1 VNKHELSYNRIV
13 GGVIATQ
20 DGKTIMMVKPVK
32 SGDNKHINK
41 GNCWHWWGPERGFT
55 PPPGYLTSQA
65 ECATPFRMLKRE
77 TWTVRSPKGFEPGM
91 QVKFKYPDF
100 EVEQGW
106 SEKSVH
112 DERFTLLR
120 RWDFPGLVGRDDKRF
135 GADVAWRVVS
145 DRQYEMRIPEY
156 RLERV
161 WPKAMYYTPSGELPE
176 YLQSWV
182 TKKGNRNG

>member
-1 VNKHELSYNRIV
+1 MNKHERARDRLLPAIIALS
-13 GGVIATQ
+13 
-20 DGKTIMMVKPVK
+20 DGREVYVRP
-32 SGDNKHINK
+32 GRNKHINN
-41 GNCWHWWGPERGFT
+41 GQCHHWWGPDQGFI
-55 PPPGYLTSQA
+55 PPTTSAGFQGDLCDA
-65 ECATPFRMLKRE
+65 PFRMLDRE
-77 TWTVRSPKGFEPGM
+77 TWTVRSPKGYEPGM

-120 RWDFPGLVGRDDKRF
+120 RWDFPGLVVAAGKRF
-135 GADVAWRVVS
+135 GSEVAWRVVS